1 MKHICIISNKICIYT
16 LCLFNNIILCIYVYT
31 YHVYILYIYRFPK
44 PWGYPQII
52 QLMDDQT
59 IVLKPMMTWG
69 SSYDLRNPVFI
80 YIYTYSLCIYIYI
93 YIYTYT
99 YIHICYTYMYIH
111 IYVYIYAYKIS
122 NNVRSVSQVVLFVQI
137 NGHGGKTC
145 IPSCYQR
152 CQLKTPHL
160 LSVPI
165 LDTLKKNKFLA
176 G

>member
-1 MKHICIISNKICIYT
+1 MYICIYIS
-16 LCLFNNIILCIYVYT
+16 C
-31 YHVYILYIYRFPK
+31 VYILYIYRFPK

-52 QLMDDQT
+52 QVMDDQT

-80 YIYTYSLCIYIYI
+80 YIYIYIYLFIICIYIHIYIYI
-93 YIYTYT
+93 YIYTYML
-99 YIHICYTYMYIH
+99 YIYVYTHMYIH
-111 IYVYIYAYKIS
+111 IYVYIYTYRIS
-122 NNVRSVSQVVLFVQI
+122 NNVRSVSQVVFFVQI

-152 CQLKTPHL
+152 WQLKTPHL